1 MDAIRRLGI
10 GLAALGRPA
19 YINVGSAGELPPE
32 RSVEAMREATWSVL
46 DAAYAAGV
54 RWVDAARSYGR
65 AEEFLGGWL
74 AARDPEGVRVSSKW
88 GYTYVGE
95 WKTEA
100 KVHEV
105 KEHSLG
111 RFQAQYEETRSLL
124 DGYLAVYQVHSLTE
138 ESPLFQDTALQEAL
152 ARLTSQ
158 GVRVGF
164 STSGPR
170 QADTIRRAM
179 GLEVAGQ
186 RLFSTVQSTWNILE
200 TSAGDAL
207 SEAHDAGLHVLLK
220 EVLANGRLAVQPPS
234 EVRDL
239 ASKHDARPD
248 AVALAAALSNPWADT
263 VLIGAVSTG
272 QLRANLSATDVLLDE
287 GDLEE
292 LARPNVPAERY
303 WAERSAL
310 SWT

>member
-1 MDAIRRLGI
+1 MDAIRRLGV

-19 YINVGSAGELPPE
+19 YINVGSAGELPAE

-74 AARDPEGVRVSSKW
+74 AARAPEGIRVSSKW
-88 GYTYVGE
+88 GYAYVGE
-95 WKTEA
+95 WRADAE
-100 KVHEV
+100 VHEV

-111 RFQAQYEETRSLL
+111 RFQTQYEETRSLL
-124 DGYLAVYQVHSLTE
+124 GGHLAVYQVHSLTE
-138 ESPLFQDTALQEAL
+138 ESPLFRDVPLQEAL
-152 ARLTSQ
+152 AQLTAE

-200 TSAGDAL
+200 PSAGEAL
-207 SEAHDAGLHVLLK
+207 READDAGLHVLLK
-220 EVLANGRLAVQPPS
+220 EVLANGRLAVRPPM
-234 EVRDL
+234 EVENL
-239 ASKHDARPD
+239 ASKHDVGPD
-248 AVALAAALSNPWADT
+248 AVALAAALINPWAGT
-263 VLIGAVSTG
+263 VLIGAVSTA
-272 QLRANLSATDVLLDE
+272 QFQTNLAATDVLLDE

-292 LARPNVPAERY
+292 LARPAVPAERY